1 GCSSICISSKQKSIK
16 ASGWPLA
23 MIYALVRWLLM
34 SLSLLIVSYVVP
46 GFFVRGIGAALI
58 GALVFGFLN
67 ATLGLVLK
75 VLTFPFT
82 ILTLGLFWFV
92 INAIILEITSA
103 IVPGFFIRSFFSA
116 LVGAILLML
125 VNMLLKA
132 LIGEAERANKNV

>member
-1 GCSSICISSKQKSIK
+1 
-16 ASGWPLA
+16 

-46 GFFVRGIGAALI
+46 GFSVNGLGAALI

-92 INAIILEITSA
+92 INAIILKITSA
-103 IVPGFFIRSFFSA
+103 IVPGFFIRSFGSA
-116 LVGAILLML
+116 LVGAILLTL

-132 LIGEAERANKNV
+132 LIGKAERAK

>member
-1 GCSSICISSKQKSIK
+1 
-16 ASGWPLA
+16 

-46 GFFVRGIGAALI
+46 GFFVRGLGAALL
-58 GALVFGFLN
+58 GALIFGFLN

-75 VLTFPFT
+75 ILTFPFT
-82 ILTLGLFWFV
+82 ILTLGLFWFI

-116 LVGAILLML
+116 LIGAILLTL

-132 LIGEAERANKNV
+132 MVGEPERAN

>member
-1 GCSSICISSKQKSIK
+1 
-16 ASGWPLA
+16 
-23 MIYALVRWLLM
+23 MIPALVRWLL

-46 GFFVRGIGAALI
+46 GFFVTGLGAALL
-58 GALVFGFLN
+58 GALIFGFLN

-75 VLTFPFT
+75 ILTFPFT
-82 ILTLGLFWFV
+82 ILTLGLFWFI

-116 LVGAILLML
+116 LIGAILLTL

-132 LIGEAERANKNV
+132 MVGEPERAN